1 MLEWFL
7 SSAILLAVLIALHY
21 LLRGKVSPK
30 LQYAL
35 WALALVRLLLPF
47 SVGQSAAS
55 VENLVPETRHYV
67 LYTAP
72 RTNPEADTTT
82 PSQPQQAAQPPVQ
95 VLPAREAAETQKAVR
110 GGSVLE
116 LKTVLTVVWAVGA
129 AGVLLWFFGCNLAF
143 GRALQKDATL
153 FAPAS
158 PGCPAIYVSPAIA
171 SPCLFGFL
179 RPAIYLTPDSA
190 ADDALR
196 RHCIAH
202 EQTHYRH
209 GDHLWALLRGICLA
223 LHWFDPLAWWSAHL
237 ARTDAELCCD
247 EDAIRLLG
255 EGERADYG
263 RTLIRMTCRTR
274 IDPLSAATTMSGR
287 GSQLKERV
295 RAIAKHPKTAV
306 PVLIAVLLI
315 AAIAAGC
322 TMTGAKQ
329 KGTAQNT
336 TATAEAGTTSDTAS
350 ARRDAIL
357 TRLQEVNPAE
367 VPGVDSAEPST
378 AKAISGFAD
387 YLLRHY
393 DQLDARGFFADDTV
407 WEPVT
412 LDDQEFHLVVRDKG
426 GNRLD
431 VISYNAQYDIADDAA
446 YRCSQA
452 MTSALPGY
460 DPGIGEYVQST
471 QVRPSVQFASYL
483 AEHGKEWQ
491 DSAIWDYNTTWSL
504 RKLDDQILLH
514 ISNLP
519 NGSIETFSMDCETLA
534 VTYEPVDLD
543 KRKTAIEA
551 KLNAALTSDIVRD
564 DTYWFPLRELD
575 EEKKQTALTAYTVW
589 LISNFDALLQ
599 NGVLEDDIHW
609 ELLATASGEGN
620 LVLRSDETRTPYFY
634 YCLYYDA
641 ETGHVDDFDP
651 RLMSALKESNVQDPE
666 LAQTAQVTFAAYF
679 RGHYDELEPLGI
691 FRYGAR
697 WTIRLT
703 DGDLFLDAETLTGG
717 TEQFIFTPDT
727 GLVHRSGEAADAPG
741 AFESVWVDFAVN
753 WRLDYL
759 PVFSDAL
766 YPENNGVPDA
776 ASEYLMWL
784 YATNMDELKAQGY
797 MDADWV
803 ETTIQAH
810 FPIRRL
816 SMDDL
821 PKTWVF
827 RNGRYEPVATGVN
840 PKPLVRLDSLE
851 ADVSDERTV
860 YTAKYTF
867 FSAGHEIADEAE
879 WQQLRSNILAGDLS
893 GLWEDHV
900 DTFEFYFESG
910 QPVFLSHSELMICAS
925 YNAAMPLQAEE
936 FTLPRALRFGMSY
949 DEALRLCGSHAENED
964 SGDGWKS
971 FQCEGYHYAFYNDAL
986 SSVYIRSVAD
996 GGNMD
1001 PTTPIFREIHLGE
1014 SSESVFDKFPCTDR
1028 ELKQWEL
1035 QTVYDDGEGHTADLQ
1050 FVANSFYALR
1060 FCTPEGYTAMLT
1072 FAHADNTVAYID
1084 LYAPGM

>member
-1 MLEWFL
+1 MLEWFI
-7 SSAILLAVLIALHY
+7 SSAILLSVLIALHY
-21 LLRGKVSPK
+21 LLRGRVSPK

-35 WALALVRLLLPF
+35 WAIALVRLLLPF

-55 VENLVPETRHYV
+55 VENLVPETQHYV

-72 RTNPEADTTT
+72 RTAPEPEASA

-143 GRALQKDATL
+143 GRALRKDAAL

-179 RPAIYLTPDSA
+179 RPAIYLTLESA

-209 GDHLWALLRGICLA
+209 GDHIWALLRGVCLA

-295 RAIAKHPKTAV
+295 RAIARHPKTAV

-329 KGTAQNT
+329 KDT
-336 TATAEAGTTSDTAS
+336 TPDAAATAEAETTSDAETAH
-350 ARRDAIL
+350 RDAIL
-357 TRLQEVNPAE
+357 TRLQEVIPAE
-367 VPGVDSAEPST
+367 APGVDSAEPTT

-393 DQLDARGFFADDTV
+393 DQLDTRGFFADDTV

-412 LDDQEFHLVVRDKG
+412 LDDQDFQLVIRDKD
-426 GNRLD
+426 GNKLD
-431 VISYNAQYDIADDAA
+431 VLSYHAQYDIADDAA
-446 YRCSQA
+446 YRCSMA
-452 MTSALPGY
+452 MYAY
-460 DPGIGEYVQST
+460 
-471 QVRPSVQFASYL
+471 SVYIDVAQTAEQFASYL

-491 DSAIWDYNTTWSL
+491 DSDIWDYDTVWSL
-504 RKLDDQILLH
+504 RKLDSQILLH

-519 NGSIETFSMDCETLA
+519 DCSTVTFSMDCDTLA
-534 VTYEPVDLD
+534 VTYEPVDMD
-543 KRKTAIEA
+543 RRKTAIET

-589 LISNFDALLQ
+589 LVSNFDALLQ
-599 NGVLEDDIHW
+599 NGALEDDIRW
-609 ELLATASGEGN
+609 ELLATQSGEGT

-679 RGHYDELEPLGI
+679 RGHYDELAPLGI

-741 AFESVWVDFAVN
+741 AYESVWVDFAVG

-803 ETTIQAH
+803 ETTIKAH

-821 PKTWVF
+821 PKTWEF

-893 GLWEDHV
+893 GLWMDHIG
-900 DTFEFYFESG
+900 TFEFYFESG
-910 QPVFLSHSELMICAS
+910 QPVFLSHSELEVCPS
-925 YNAAMPLQAEE
+925 YNQSTPLQAGE
-936 FTLPRALRFGMSY
+936 FTLPRALRFGTSY

-971 FQCEGYHYAFYNDAL
+971 FQCEGYRYVFYDDAL

-1014 SSESVFDKFPCTDR
+1014 SIESVFDKFPCTDR
-1028 ELKQWEL
+1028 ALKQWEL

-1072 FAHADNTVAYID
+1072 FARADNTVKSID

>member
-1 MLEWFL
+1 MIEWFI
-7 SSAILLAVLIALHY
+7 SSAALLAIMIALHY
-21 LLRGKVSPK
+21 FLRGRVSAR

-35 WALALVRLLLPF
+35 WALVLVRLLLPV
-47 SVGQSAAS
+47 SVGKSAVS
-55 VENLVPETRHYV
+55 VENLMPKTHHTV
-67 LYTAP
+67 LYTRDQNAAAANSVAANTAANVAAESKATEP
-72 RTNPEADTTT
+72 PAADAAS
-82 PSQPQQAAQPPVQ
+82 PAAARAAQSGSPAASAQSAPPEQHSTALRPEKVVLWVWMTGAAVVLVWFAVCNLTYGRTLRCGATRLEAETMGWPPVY
-95 VLPAREAAETQKAVR
+95 LSP
-110 GGSVLE
+110 
-116 LKTVLTVVWAVGA
+116 
-129 AGVLLWFFGCNLAF
+129 
-143 GRALQKDATL
+143 RA
-153 FAPAS
+153 S
-158 PGCPAIYVSPAIA
+158 
-171 SPCLFGFL
+171 SPCLFGVF
-179 RPAIYLTPDSA
+179 RPVIYLTPESA
-190 ADDALR
+190 ADPTTR
-196 RHCIAH
+196 SHCIAH

-209 GDHLWALLRGICLA
+209 GDQIWALLRGVCLA
-223 LHWFDPLAWWSAHL
+223 LHWFNPLVWWAARL
-237 ARTDAELCCD
+237 ARTDAELWCD
-247 EDAIRLLG
+247 EDAIRRLG
-255 EGERADYG
+255 EQSRAAYG
-263 RTLIRMTCRTR
+263 RTLIRMTCGTR
-274 IDPLSAATTMSGR
+274 INPLCTATTMPGK
-287 GSQLKERV
+287 GSELKARI
-295 RAIAKHPKTAV
+295 RSIAKHPKTAV
-306 PVLIAVLLI
+306 PVLIAVLLL
-315 AAIAAGC
+315 AALAAGC
-322 TMTGAKQ
+322 TMTSGTQ
-329 KGTAQNT
+329 KPDGSESTRSEPEQIILDRINGSSSGEQPTSRAADALTA
-336 TATAEAGTTSDTAS
+336 
-350 ARRDAIL
+350 
-357 TRLQEVNPAE
+357 
-367 VPGVDSAEPST
+367 
-378 AKAISGFAD
+378 
-387 YLLRHY
+387 YLAAHY

-412 LDDQEFHLVVRDKG
+412 LDDQDFQLVIRDKD
-426 GNRLD
+426 GNKLD
-431 VISYNAQYDIADDAA
+431 VLSYHAQYDIADDAA
-446 YRCSQA
+446 YRCSMA
-452 MTSALPGY
+452 MYAY
-460 DPGIGEYVQST
+460 
-471 QVRPSVQFASYL
+471 SVYIDVAQTAERFASYL

-491 DSAIWDYNTTWSL
+491 DSDIWDYDTVWSP
-504 RKLDDQILLH
+504 RKLDSQILLH

-519 NGSIETFSMDCETLA
+519 DGSTVTFSMDCDTLT
-534 VTYEPVDLD
+534 VTYEPVDID
-543 KRKTAIEA
+543 RRKTAIEA
-551 KLNAALTSDIVRD
+551 KLNAALASDIVRD

-575 EEKKQTALTAYTVW
+575 ETKQQAALTAYADW
-589 LISNFDALLQ
+589 LVSNFDALLE
-599 NGVLEDDIHW
+599 NGALEDDIHW
-609 ELLATASGEGN
+609 ELLATQSGEGT
-620 LVLRSDETRTPYFY
+620 LVMRSDETRAPYFY

-679 RGHYDELEPLGI
+679 RGHYDELAPLGI

-759 PVFSDAL
+759 PVCSEAL

-803 ETTIQAH
+803 ETTIKAH

-821 PKTWVF
+821 PKTWEF

-851 ADVSDERTV
+851 ADVSDKRTV

-879 WQQLRSNILAGDLS
+879 WQQLRANILAGDLS

-900 DTFEFYFESG
+900 DTFEFYFENG

-925 YNAAMPLQAEE
+925 YNAAMSLQAGE

-971 FQCEGYHYAFYNDAL
+971 FQCEGYRYVFYDDAL
-986 SSVYIRSVAD
+986 SCVYIRSVAD
-996 GGNMD
+996 GGNME

-1014 SSESVFDKFPCTDR
+1014 RIESVFDKFPCTDR

-1060 FCTPEGYTAMLT
+1060 FCTPEGYTAMIT
-1072 FAHADNTVAYID
+1072 FARADNTVKSID

>member
-1 MLEWFL
+1 
-7 SSAILLAVLIALHY
+7 
-21 LLRGKVSPK
+21 
-30 LQYAL
+30 
-35 WALALVRLLLPF
+35 
-47 SVGQSAAS
+47 
-55 VENLVPETRHYV
+55 
-67 LYTAP
+67 
-72 RTNPEADTTT
+72 
-82 PSQPQQAAQPPVQ
+82 
-95 VLPAREAAETQKAVR
+95 
-110 GGSVLE
+110 
-116 LKTVLTVVWAVGA
+116 
-129 AGVLLWFFGCNLAF
+129 
-143 GRALQKDATL
+143 
-153 FAPAS
+153 
-158 PGCPAIYVSPAIA
+158 
-171 SPCLFGFL
+171 
-179 RPAIYLTPDSA
+179 
-190 ADDALR
+190 
-196 RHCIAH
+196 
-202 EQTHYRH
+202 
-209 GDHLWALLRGICLA
+209 
-223 LHWFDPLAWWSAHL
+223 
-237 ARTDAELCCD
+237 
-247 EDAIRLLG
+247 
-255 EGERADYG
+255 
-263 RTLIRMTCRTR
+263 MTCRAR
-274 IDPLSAATTMSGR
+274 VDPLSAATTMSGR

-329 KGTAQNT
+329 KNSTPDAA
-336 TATAEAGTTSDTAS
+336 ATAEAETTSDAETAH
-350 ARRDAIL
+350 RDAIL
-357 TRLQEVNPAE
+357 TRLQEVIPAE
-367 VPGVDSAEPST
+367 APGVDSAEPTT

-393 DQLDARGFFADDTV
+393 DQLDTRGFFADDTV
-407 WEPVT
+407 WEAVT
-412 LDDQEFHLVVRDKG
+412 LDDQDFQLVIRDKD
-426 GNRLD
+426 GNKLD
-431 VISYNAQYDIADDAA
+431 VLSYHAQYDIADDAA
-446 YRCSQA
+446 YRCSMA
-452 MTSALPGY
+452 MYAY
-460 DPGIGEYVQST
+460 
-471 QVRPSVQFASYL
+471 SVYIDVAQTAERFASYL

-491 DSAIWDYNTTWSL
+491 DSDIWDYNTTWSL

-519 NGSIETFSMDCETLA
+519 DGSTETFSMDCETLA
-534 VTYEPVDLD
+534 VTYEPVDMD
-543 KRKTAIEA
+543 RRKTAIEA
-551 KLNAALTSDIVRD
+551 KLNAALAADIVRD

-589 LISNFDALLQ
+589 LVSNFDALLQ
-599 NGVLEDDIHW
+599 NGALEDDIRW
-609 ELLATASGEGN
+609 ELLATQSGEGN
-620 LVLRSDETRTPYFY
+620 LVMRSDETRTPYFY

-651 RLMSALKESNVQDPE
+651 RLMSALKESNVQDLE

-679 RGHYDELEPLGI
+679 RGHYDELAPLGI
-691 FRYGAR
+691 FRYGTR

-717 TEQFIFTPDT
+717 MEQFIFTPDT

-741 AFESVWVDFAVN
+741 AYESVWVDFAVG

-803 ETTIQAH
+803 ETTIKAH

-821 PKTWVF
+821 PKTWEF

-867 FSAGHEIADEAE
+867 FSAGHEIADETE

-893 GLWEDHV
+893 GLWMDHIG
-900 DTFEFYFESG
+900 TFEFYFESG
-910 QPVFLSHSELMICAS
+910 QPVFLSHSELEVCPS
-925 YNAAMPLQAEE
+925 YNQSTPLQAGE
-936 FTLPRALRFGMSY
+936 FTLPRALRFGTSY

-971 FQCEGYHYAFYNDAL
+971 FQCEGYRYVFYDDAL

-1014 SSESVFDKFPCTDR
+1014 SIESVFDKFPCTDR
-1028 ELKQWEL
+1028 ALKQWEL

-1072 FAHADNTVAYID
+1072 FARADNTVKSID